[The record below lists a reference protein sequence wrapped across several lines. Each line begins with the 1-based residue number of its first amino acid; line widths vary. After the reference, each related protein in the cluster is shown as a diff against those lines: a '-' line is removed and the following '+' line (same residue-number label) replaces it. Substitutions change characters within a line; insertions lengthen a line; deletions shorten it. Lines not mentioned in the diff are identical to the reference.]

1 MRKEFRV
8 KSNKDFQEI
17 FKKGTSAA
25 NRQFVVYTLK
35 RHEQS
40 HFRIGLSVS
49 KKIGNA
55 VMRNQIKR
63 YVRQAFHE
71 FEGQLHNDAD
81 YVIIARKPTAAMD
94 FFEVKKSLTH
104 VLRVA
109 KAFKS
114 AKSGEKRPN
123 HEGK

>member
-8 KSNKDFQEI
+8 KKNKDFQEI
-17 FKKGTSAA
+17 FNKGISVA

-35 RHEQS
+35 RPEQS

-49 KKIGNA
+49 KKLGNA
-55 VMRNQIKR
+55 VTRNQIKR
-63 YVRQAFHE
+63 YIRQAFHE

-81 YVIIARKPTAAMD
+81 YIIIARKPAADMD

-104 VLRVA
+104 VLKLA
-109 KAFKS
+109 KALKRENN
-114 AKSGEKRPN
+114 SGKRPVREEN
-123 HEGK
+123 

>member
-8 KSNKDFQEI
+8 KKNKDFQEI
-17 FKKGTSAA
+17 FKKGMSVA

-35 RHEQS
+35 RPDQV

-63 YVRQAFHE
+63 YIRQAFHE
-71 FEGQLHNDAD
+71 FEGQLHNAAD
-81 YVIIARKPTAAMD
+81 YVIIARKPTAEMD

-104 VLRVA
+104 VLKLA
-109 KAFKS
+109 KALKR
-114 AKSGEKRPN
+114 AKNNENKPVREEN
-123 HEGK
+123 